1 MGLNTQNPPSVNE
14 SQVTKTWAFTQN
26 ADGSLSPGTSGG
38 GGGGNVNL
46 TGINSIAP
54 AFTNPLPVQLSDGTN
69 PLGTFG
75 NPLNVT
81 GGGAGVQFA
90 DNAASGATPTGTL
103 AMGWDSA
110 NSKIRAQ
117 KVDASQN
124 HLVAWT
130 SAKHLIVDSGAISAT
145 QGTSPWVVSLT
156 STTVTGTVGVT
167 QSTNPWTIQGDSATG
182 AAKAGNPVQI
192 GGVFNTEQPTVTTGQ
207 TVEAQMTARGA
218 QIVATGVDAFAV
230 NATLSAE
237 TTKVIGT
244 VNQGTNP
251 WVVSLTSTTIT
262 GTVGVTQ
269 STSPWVDNLTQV
281 ASTVLGAPQTF
292 GTAPTG
298 VVIGTSSDMYIA
310 GTRARSNQTTTAA
323 GVQDVNVVGV
333 LGVTNSVTNGLCTAP
348 TDGTTKAGV
357 IAGTTALKTDMSSVA
372 GTATVA
378 ATAGVQK
385 VGISGAAA
393 ATLDAVIT
401 AATAP
406 ANAIATLAVNNTSA
420 PSLTTGQS
428 VALQCDY
435 EGSLFVKPYRR
446 AQTVAKATT
455 IASSSSAT
463 TVLAAQAAGIF
474 ADITQ
479 LIITTT
485 ELATDVPF
493 TATLSD
499 GTNSFIY
506 DLNSGG
512 AAAATTAPV
521 TPNGVNISFSVPLPA
536 TTAATAWTI
545 ALSVA
550 TVTVHIT
557 VVAVLQK
564 AS

>member
-1 MGLNTQNPPSVNE
+1 M
-14 SQVTKTWAFTQN
+14 
-26 ADGSLSPGTSGG
+26 
-38 GGGGNVNL
+38 
-46 TGINSIAP
+46 
-54 AFTNPLPVQLSDGTN
+54 
-69 PLGTFG
+69 
-75 NPLNVT
+75 
-81 GGGAGVQFA
+81 
-90 DNAASGATPTGTL
+90 
-103 AMGWDSA
+103 
-110 NSKIRAQ
+110 
-117 KVDASQN
+117 
-124 HLVAWT
+124 
-130 SAKHLIVDSGAISAT
+130 
-145 QGTSPWVVSLT
+145 VSLT

-192 GGVFNTEQPTVTTGQ
+192 GGVFNTAQPTVTTGQ

-333 LGVTNSVTNGLCTAP
+333 LGVTNSVTNGLFTSL